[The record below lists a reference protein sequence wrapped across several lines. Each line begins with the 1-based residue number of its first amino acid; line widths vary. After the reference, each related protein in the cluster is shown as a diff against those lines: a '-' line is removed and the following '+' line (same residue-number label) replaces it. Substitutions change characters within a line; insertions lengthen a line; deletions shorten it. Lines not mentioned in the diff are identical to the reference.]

1 MNMQEAVQAR
11 TPAHVWIVGVLAT
24 LWNSFGAFDYVMTQ
38 TANEAY
44 LAQFTAEER
53 AFFDSFPTWMEA
65 FWALGVWGALIGSL
79 LLLVRS
85 RYALHAFGLS
95 IVGIV
100 VGIGYQYLGMEA
112 PESLTTGAM
121 AVMPWVILAIGV
133 ALFVYAR
140 NQAARGV
147 LR

>member
-1 MNMQEAVQAR
+1 MQEAVQAR
-11 TPAHVWIVGVLAT
+11 TPAHVWIVGILAT
-24 LWNSFGAFDYVMTQ
+24 LWNAFGAFDYVMTQ

-44 LAQFTAEER
+44 LSQFSAEER
-53 AFFDSFPTWMEA
+53 AFFDSFPGWMEA

-79 LLLVRS
+79 LLLIRS
-85 RYALHAFGLS
+85 RYAVHAFGLS
-95 IVGIV
+95 LVGIV
-100 VGIGYQYLGMEA
+100 VGMGYQYLAMEA

-121 AVMPWVILAIGV
+121 AVMPWVILAVGI

-140 NQAARGV
+140 NQAAKGV

>member
-1 MNMQEAVQAR
+1 MQEAVQAR
-11 TPAHVWIVGVLAT
+11 TPAHVWIVGILAT
-24 LWNSFGAFDYVMTQ
+24 LWNAFGAFDYVMTQ

-44 LAQFTAEER
+44 LSQFSAEER
-53 AFFDSFPTWMEA
+53 AFFDSFPGWMEA

-79 LLLVRS
+79 LLLIRS
-85 RYALHAFGLS
+85 RYAVHAFGLS
-95 IVGIV
+95 LVGIV
-100 VGIGYQYLGMEA
+100 VGMGYQYLAMEA

-121 AVMPWVILAIGV
+121 AIMPWIILVIGI

>member
-1 MNMQEAVQAR
+1 MQEAVQAR

-24 LWNSFGAFDYVMTQ
+24 LWNAFGAFDYVMTQ
-38 TANEAY
+38 TNNEAY
-44 LAQFTAEER
+44 LSQFTAEER
-53 AFFDSFPTWMEA
+53 AFFDSFPAWMEA

-85 RYALHAFGLS
+85 RYAVHAFGISL
-95 IVGIV
+95 VGIV
-100 VGIGYQYLGMEA
+100 VGMGYQYLGMEA

-121 AVMPWVILAIGV
+121 AIMPWIILVIGI

>member
-1 MNMQEAVQAR
+1 MQEAVQTR
-11 TPAHVWIVGVLAT
+11 TPAHVWIVGILAT
-24 LWNSFGAFDYVMTQ
+24 LWNAFGAFDYVMTQ

-44 LAQFTAEER
+44 LSQFSAEER
-53 AFFDSFPTWMEA
+53 AFFDSFPGWMEA

-79 LLLVRS
+79 LLLIRS
-85 RYALHAFGLS
+85 RYAVHAFGLS
-95 IVGIV
+95 LVGIV
-100 VGIGYQYLGMEA
+100 VGMGYQYLAMEA

-121 AVMPWVILAIGV
+121 AIMPWIILVIGI

-147 LR
+147 LS

>member
-1 MNMQEAVQAR
+1 MQEAVQAR

-24 LWNSFGAFDYVMTQ
+24 LWNAFGAFDYVMTQ
-38 TANEAY
+38 TNNEAY
-44 LAQFTAEER
+44 LSQFTAEER
-53 AFFDSFPTWMEA
+53 AFFDSFPAWMEA

-85 RYALHAFGLS
+85 RYAVHAFGISL
-95 IVGIV
+95 VGIV
-100 VGIGYQYLGMEA
+100 VGMGYQYIGMKA

-121 AVMPWVILAIGV
+121 AFMPWVILVIGI

-140 NQAARGV
+140 NQAAKGV

>member
-1 MNMQEAVQAR
+1 MQEAVQAR

-24 LWNSFGAFDYVMTQ
+24 LWNAFGAFDYVMTQ
-38 TANEAY
+38 TGNEAY
-44 LAQFTAEER
+44 LSQFTAEER
-53 AFFDSFPTWMEA
+53 AFFDSFPAWMEA

-85 RYALHAFGLS
+85 RYAVPAFGMSLVGI
-95 IVGIV
+95 IVGM
-100 VGIGYQYLGMEA
+100 GYQYLAMEA

-121 AVMPWVILAIGV
+121 AVMPWVILVIGI
-133 ALFVYAR
+133 ALFLYAR

>member
-1 MNMQEAVQAR
+1 MQEAVQAR

-24 LWNSFGAFDYVMTQ
+24 LWNAFGAFDYVMTQ
-38 TANEAY
+38 TGNEAY
-44 LAQFTAEER
+44 LSQFTAEER
-53 AFFDSFPTWMEA
+53 AFFDSFPAWMEA

-85 RYALHAFGLS
+85 RYAVPAFGISLVGI
-95 IVGIV
+95 IVGM
-100 VGIGYQYLGMEA
+100 GYQYLAMEA

-121 AVMPWVILAIGV
+121 AIMPWIILVIGI

>member
-1 MNMQEAVQAR
+1 MQEAVQER

-24 LWNSFGAFDYVMTQ
+24 LWNAFGAFDYVMTQ
-38 TANEAY
+38 TNNEAY
-44 LAQFTAEER
+44 LSQFSAEER
-53 AFFDSFPTWMEA
+53 AFFESFPGWMEA

-85 RYALHAFGLS
+85 RYAVHAFGISL
-95 IVGIV
+95 VGIV
-100 VGIGYQYLGMEA
+100 VGMGYQYLAMEA

-121 AVMPWVILAIGV
+121 AFIPWVILVVGI

-140 NQAARGV
+140 NQVARGV

>member
-1 MNMQEAVQAR
+1 MQEAVQAR
-11 TPAHVWIVGVLAT
+11 TPAHVWIVGILAT
-24 LWNSFGAFDYVMTQ
+24 LWNAFGAFDYVMTQ

-44 LAQFTAEER
+44 LSQFSAEER
-53 AFFDSFPTWMEA
+53 AFFDSFPGWMEA

-79 LLLVRS
+79 LLLIRS
-85 RYALHAFGLS
+85 RYAVHAFGLS
-95 IVGIV
+95 LVGIV
-100 VGIGYQYLGMEA
+100 VGMGYQYLAMEA

-121 AVMPWVILAIGV
+121 AIMPWVILAVGI

-140 NQAARGV
+140 NQAAKGV

>member
-1 MNMQEAVQAR
+1 MQEAVQAR
-11 TPAHVWIVGVLAT
+11 TPAHVWIVGILAT
-24 LWNSFGAFDYVMTQ
+24 LWNAFGAFDYVMTQ

-44 LAQFTAEER
+44 LSQFSAEER
-53 AFFDSFPTWMEA
+53 AFFDSFPGWMEA

-79 LLLVRS
+79 LLLIRS
-85 RYALHAFGLS
+85 RYAVHAFGLS
-95 IVGIV
+95 LVGIL
-100 VGIGYQYLGMEA
+100 VGMGYQYLAMEA

-121 AVMPWVILAIGV
+121 AVMPWVILAVGI

-140 NQAARGV
+140 NQASKGV

>member
-1 MNMQEAVQAR
+1 MQEAVQTR
-11 TPAHVWIVGVLAT
+11 TPAHVWIVGILAT
-24 LWNSFGAFDYVMTQ
+24 LWNAFGAFDYVMTQ

-44 LAQFTAEER
+44 LSQFSAEER
-53 AFFDSFPTWMEA
+53 AFFDSFPGWIEA

-79 LLLVRS
+79 LLLIRS
-85 RYALHAFGLS
+85 RYAVHAFGLS
-95 IVGIV
+95 LVGIV
-100 VGIGYQYLGMEA
+100 VGMGYQYLAMEA

-121 AVMPWVILAIGV
+121 AVMPWVILAVGI

-140 NQAARGV
+140 NQAAKGV

>member
-1 MNMQEAVQAR
+1 MQEAVQAR

-24 LWNSFGAFDYVMTQ
+24 LWNAFGAFDYVMTQ
-38 TANEAY
+38 TNNEAY
-44 LAQFTAEER
+44 LSQFSAEER
-53 AFFDSFPTWMEA
+53 AFFDSFPGWMEA

-85 RYALHAFGLS
+85 RYAVHAFGLS
-95 IVGIV
+95 LIGMIVGLA
-100 VGIGYQYLGMEA
+100 YQYLA
-112 PESLTTGAM
+112 ADPPESLKSGVM
-121 AVMPWVILAIGV
+121 AAAPWIILIIGI

-140 NQAARGV
+140 NQAAKGA

>member
-1 MNMQEAVQAR
+1 MQEAVQTR
-11 TPAHVWIVGVLAT
+11 TPAHVWIVGILAT
-24 LWNSFGAFDYVMTQ
+24 LWNAFGAFDYVMTQ

-44 LAQFTAEER
+44 LSQFSAEER
-53 AFFDSFPTWMEA
+53 AFFDSFPGWMEA

-79 LLLVRS
+79 LLLIRS
-85 RYALHAFGLS
+85 RYAVHAFGLS
-95 IVGIV
+95 LVGIV
-100 VGIGYQYLGMEA
+100 VGMGYQYLAMEA

-121 AVMPWVILAIGV
+121 AVMPWVILAVGI

-140 NQAARGV
+140 NQAAKGV